1 MLFYYH
7 NCNSK
12 LETTRKTKKSYN
24 SQLFQKW
31 IASHLKHYYT
41 HFLKLFRTDLFVQQI
56 ASKNRI
62 SMLILL
68 HFLHMIRHQFWIE
81 RHFFNQLV
89 FAREKNN
96 QIIRI
101 SKLNRLTQA
110 VACLICTLRG
120 DLKTKEYPVKST
132 LFFSGW
138 QKHLRFSRAWHPFFF

>member
-96 QIIRI
+96 QIMYLLQGIRV
-101 SKLNRLTQA
+101 SKLYRFASCEHSRVRNKHRPI
-110 VACLICTLRG
+110 LIH
-120 DLKTKEYPVKST
+120 
-132 LFFSGW
+132 FW
-138 QKHLRFSRAWHPFFF
+138 PFFCLPTACRLPADCLTIT